1 MALYEVGMLRRN
13 EMEDSVFIKTE
24 NAFGKICFWF
34 HISNFWE
41 KQKQKIPVYG
51 GFRTRPICLNSFLG
65 LTMGPAEVGE
75 LRGLFGTQIILKEY
89 CSSVMIR
96 KC

>member
-1 MALYEVGMLRRN
+1 MALYEVGRLRRN
-13 EMEDSVFIKTE
+13 EMKDSVFIKTE

-51 GFRTRPICLNSFLG
+51 GFRTRPICLNSSLG
-65 LTMGPAEVGE
+65 LSMGPAEVGE
-75 LRGLFGTQIILKEY
+75 LRGLFTTQIILKEY

>member
-1 MALYEVGMLRRN
+1 
-13 EMEDSVFIKTE
+13 MEDLVFIKTE

-51 GFRTRPICLNSFLG
+51 GFRTRPICLNSSSG
-65 LTMGPAEVGE
+65 LSMGPAEVGE
-75 LRGLFGTQIILKEY
+75 LRGLFTNQIFLKEY

>member
-1 MALYEVGMLRRN
+1 MALYEVSRLRRN
-13 EMEDSVFIKTE
+13 EMKDSVFIKTE

-34 HISNFWE
+34 HIPNSLE

-51 GFRTRPICLNSFLG
+51 GFRTRPICFNSSLG
-65 LTMGPAEVGE
+65 LSMGPTEVGE
-75 LRGLFGTQIILKEY
+75 LRGLFATQIFLKEY
-89 CSSVMIR
+89 FSSVMIR

>member
-13 EMEDSVFIKTE
+13 EMEVSVFIKTE

-34 HISNFWE
+34 HISNSLE

-51 GFRTRPICLNSFLG
+51 GFRTRPICFNSSLG
-65 LTMGPAEVGE
+65 LSMGPAEVGE
-75 LRGLFGTQIILKEY
+75 LRGLFATQIFFKQYI
-89 CSSVMIR
+89 SSVR